1 MAKERPRK
9 KKAGALRMVISFC
22 PKRMKSKKWGRG
34 RERERERERDRERG
48 RERERQQEERTTV
61 KLMILGVVLVVSCT
75 CMLQYACFSLFFPA
89 RPALKARISHVI
101 VSTSKRPEFVHC
113 VLLLWY
119 IISGDA
125 TSMKPTT

>member
-9 KKAGALRMVISFC
+9 KSRSTADGYLFLPQANEKQEMG
-22 PKRMKSKKWGRG
+22 
-34 RERERERERDRERG
+34 EREGKRERG

-75 CMLQYACFSLFFPA
+75 CMLQYACFSLLFPA

-119 IISGDA
+119 IISGAA

>member
-9 KKAGALRMVISFC
+9 KSRSTADDYLFLPQANEKQNMGEWEG
-22 PKRMKSKKWGRG
+22 K
-34 RERERERERDRERG
+34 RERE

-125 TSMKPTT
+125 TSMKLTT

>member
-9 KKAGALRMVISFC
+9 KTSRSTADGYLFLPQANEKQEMG
-22 PKRMKSKKWGRG
+22 
-34 RERERERERDRERG
+34 EREGKKERG